1 MTWDHNKELHLA
13 MRALRAELNR
23 IASQVDK
30 QLKWFDKAIA
40 DWEQAERARPNE
52 ACDHG
57 IIGPCDYC
65 EMDQELDEHLSSPRP
80 SQGDP
85 NAQARPAE
93 NQLVV
98 SVCVECGEPL
108 SESRRH
114 QCPLAEL

>member
-40 DWEQAERARPNE
+40 EWEQAEGANRE
-52 ACDHG
+52 VCIHG
-57 IIGPCDYC
+57 VAGPCDRC
-65 EMDQELDEHLSSPRP
+65 TAMATLVNPPSPDRP
-80 SQGDP
+80 SAPVPQV
-85 NAQARPAE
+85 E
-93 NQLVV
+93 SQLVV